1 MERTPMETEWRCQK
15 CETLLGIWRHD
26 KMHLQYKKAQYLVRG
41 KVLAVCRTCS
51 AINEAD
57 SERPAEPVLRG

>member
-1 MERTPMETEWRCQK
+1 MEREWRCSR
-15 CETLLGIWRHD
+15 CRTLLGIWRNGRL
-26 KMHLQYKKAQYLVRG
+26 HLQYKKAQYLVDG

-57 SERPAEPVLRG
+57 SEKPLERVLQG